1 MHEISII
8 KLCAKCLQLY
18 FQYQINRDVLRN
30 DMEKDVNLPGSES
43 SDCVL
48 CSCIADVNMDGK
60 NEILLG
66 TYNQEV
72 LVYTLADG
80 TWDLTERRLFDA
92 PIHSMCYLDLTGDGM
107 KELAVLTQRGVH
119 VLQV

>member
-1 MHEISII
+1 ME
-8 KLCAKCLQLY
+8 
-18 FQYQINRDVLRN
+18 RDVKLA
-30 DMEKDVNLPGSES
+30 GSEF

-72 LVYTLADG
+72 LVYTLVDD
-80 TWDLTERRLFDA
+80 TWELAERRLFDA
-92 PIHSMCYLDLTGDGM
+92 PVHSISYLDLTGDGM

-119 VLQV
+119 ILQVCKSILSIRMWNKKMTIHPFLLFAA